1 MVRMIM
7 GLFAIVV
14 PCTRT
19 AAQTYIPF
27 FGDTTRMWTSTIS
40 GSAEGDCLD
49 TWVTTHWIDGD
60 TVIDGTTYT
69 RVRSR
74 ERHYVSPLMDWCQ
87 SVTESPGPDTYV
99 REVGHAVLARSD
111 WSTESLIYDLDA
123 VVGDTIPYPA
133 NAYENGSGWH
143 TIVVQVDSILVN
155 GTYRTRQTVSDGPDP
170 GDTVR
175 VIEGI
180 GATTA
185 PFGTLAHQ
193 MGLSHFGRLDCV
205 RESGQVIFGDTW
217 CELITG
223 IVPHASR
230 TRTPPHPN
238 PARHTVHLD
247 DALRS
252 YDLVDHLGRTL
263 LHGTGHAAD
272 IRGLSAGAYLIRGWD
287 EQGTLLGSWTI
298 LIEP

>member
-1 MVRMIM
+1 MRRMVY
-7 GLFAIVV
+7 GLLAILVS
-14 PCTRT
+14 CTDI
-19 AAQTYIPF
+19 AAQTYIPL

-49 TWVTTHWIDGD
+49 TWVTTHWIDED

-74 ERHYVSPLMDWCQ
+74 ERHYVTPLMDWCQ
-87 SVTESPGPDTYV
+87 SVTEYPGQDTYV
-99 REVGHAVLARSD
+99 REVGHAVFARSD

-123 VVGDTIPYPA
+123 VVGDTIPYPI

-143 TIVVQVDSILVN
+143 AIVVQVDSILVN
-155 GTYRTRQTVSDGPDP
+155 GTYRTRQTVSDGPNE

-185 PFGTLAHQ
+185 PFGFLSQ
-193 MGLSHFGRLDCV
+193 QLGLSHFGRLDCV

-223 IVPHASR
+223 IAPTVVRRQSAPF
-230 TRTPPHPN
+230 PN
-238 PARHTVHLD
+238 PAT
-247 DALRS
+247 
-252 YDLVDHLGRTL
+252 DHVTFDERFTTYKITDVYGRTVIQGIGNHADVL
-263 LHGTGHAAD
+263 RLPSGT
-272 IRGLSAGAYLIRGWD
+272 YLVRGWD
-287 EQGTLLGSWTI
+287 TQGIIVGSW
-298 LIEP
+298 PMVVQP